1 MKHGHCRGMINL
13 NWICSVSGPL
23 ILPVK
28 LLSALENLQKDWV
41 IKIEHKGAPLL
52 FEWCFAFAVCGHSE

>member
-13 NWICSVSGPL
+13 NWICSVNAPNPSTET
-23 ILPVK
+23 
-28 LLSALENLQKDWV
+28 LSALENLQKDWV
-41 IKIEHKGAPLL
+41 IKIEHKGAAIA